1 MMFDFAGRAFATSLI
16 MLLAVPA
23 LAAAGEESAEMTPE
37 QMAVMEAYM
46 AAGTPGPQHEALAAT
61 AGEYDLLIK
70 SWTEPGGPPIESTGT
85 ATRRMV
91 LGGRVLVEE
100 MESSMMGMT
109 FTGHGMSGFDNVSG
123 RYWST
128 WMDSMSTGMMMSE
141 GTCDAE
147 AKECVYTG
155 SWNDPI
161 EDGPVTVRME
171 SRWTSPTTQL
181 FDMYGPGPAGEEMK
195 MMEIVYTKK

>member
-1 MMFDFAGRAFATSLI
+1 MSDHAGRLFAVISIT
-16 MLLAVPA
+16 LLAAPA
-23 LAAAGEESAEMTPE
+23 LGAAGEEPPEMSAEE
-37 QMAVMEAYM
+37 MAVMEAYIE
-46 AAGTPGPQHEALAAT
+46 AGTPGPRHEALAAA

-70 SWTEPGGPPIESTGT
+70 NWTDPAGPAMESTGT

-91 LGGRVLVEE
+91 LGGRVMVEE

-109 FTGHGMSGFDNVSG
+109 YTGHGMSGFDNVSG
-123 RYWST
+123 KYWST
-128 WMDSMSTGMMMSE
+128 WMDSMSTGMLMSE

-147 AKECVYTG
+147 GEECVYFG

-161 EDGPVTVRME
+161 EGGPVTIRME
-171 SRWTSPTTQL
+171 TRWTSPTTQI
-181 FDMYGPGPAGEEMK
+181 FEMYGPGPAGEEMK